1 MNAEIATA
9 SAWTQADRRT
19 QQTNI
24 ALNEFDAAMHH
35 AATAPP
41 LAEHLDPTPVLA
53 KRRTRARARAMYVA
67 IARVAAQL
75 ARVEGQA

>member
-1 MNAEIATA
+1 MNADLATA

-41 LAEHLDPTPVLA
+41 LAKHLEPTPTLA
-53 KRRTRARARAMYVA
+53 KRRIRARGRAMYVA
-67 IARVAAQL
+67 TARVAAQL
-75 ARVEGQA
+75 ARIEGDL